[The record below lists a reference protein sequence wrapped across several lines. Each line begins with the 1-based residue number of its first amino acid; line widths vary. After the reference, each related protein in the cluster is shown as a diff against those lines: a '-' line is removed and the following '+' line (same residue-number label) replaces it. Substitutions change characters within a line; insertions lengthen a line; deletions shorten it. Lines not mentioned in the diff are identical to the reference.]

1 MVMLLKCRTSLGS
14 IRIYGHESFAR
25 NVLKSRLSLTPR
37 KITNY
42 KTFKTES
49 RKRTP
54 VVRIQ
59 HHEPGQ
65 GKEVTDKDK
74 ADELLR
80 RIENHSELLYYLS
93 WLHHEFAKI
102 GIRYYTSLEERP
114 AMVWKYRLYFLIKYF
129 KISNIFWEQCQ
140 YLNISVHKNTLG
152 FHPSNI
158 GILDP
163 INFDKETY
171 EQLQK
176 GSYKNTNFRD
186 IDDLFMQKKLFNSDH
201 E

>member
-1 MVMLLKCRTSLGS
+1 MVMILKFRTSLGS
-14 IRIYGHESFAR
+14 IRKYGHENIAR
-25 NVLKSRLSLTPR
+25 NVLKSRLLLIPR
-37 KITNY
+37 KVSNY
-42 KTFKTES
+42 KKFKTES
-49 RKRTP
+49 PNRTP
-54 VVRIQ
+54 VVRSQ
-59 HHEPGQ
+59 HHEHGQ

-102 GIRYYTSLEERP
+102 GIRYDTSLEERS
-114 AMVWKYRLYFLIKYF
+114 AIVWKYRLYFLTKYF
-129 KISNIFWEQCQ
+129 KISNTFWEQCQ

-163 INFDKETY
+163 INFGKETY

-176 GSYKNTNFRD
+176 GSYKNTNFRE
-186 IDDLFMQKKLFNSDH
+186 IDDLFMQKKLFNSEH